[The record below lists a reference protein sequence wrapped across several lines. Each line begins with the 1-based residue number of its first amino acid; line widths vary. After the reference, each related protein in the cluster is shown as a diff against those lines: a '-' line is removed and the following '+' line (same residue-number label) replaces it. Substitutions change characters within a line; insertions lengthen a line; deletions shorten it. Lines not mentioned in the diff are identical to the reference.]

1 MNTLDTYT
9 CTDSWGLVYDAAS
22 SGDFIGTIQEI
33 TGYRSL
39 CYIGSGIPGNDNA
52 GFVLSGGFLQIS
64 VNAANKLYA
73 KRYPGDP
80 YSMPKLSLA
89 MANITVVGGA
99 VAVGS
104 APTANPVGVSG
115 VDGSGLKRALLTDA
129 TGKLTTVTPDCADVS
144 GSVSSADVLF
154 TVDMLNYQSITVHL
168 TDAGTGCTIIWE
180 ASTNQNVWVGVS
192 GVTVGPSATS
202 NTFST
207 TAGTAGAYSI
217 PKKLRW
223 FRARVSVYGS
233 GTVTAVGNALYGMT
247 TSSVIATT
255 LGSAE
260 GSTVSGAPTTIGVE
274 ARDSSKASVASGRVV
289 RPIATVDGRLVMRPH
304 SIPENEW
311 VYAAAS
317 GGIANTTTA
326 VTIKASAGANVR
338 NYITSLQIQA
348 EALTNATEVAIRDGA
363 GGTVLWRIKVPTT
376 GLPLL
381 NVDFADP
388 LKATTNTLLEV
399 VTLTASGTGAVY
411 VNAQGYVA
419 P

>member
-115 VDGSGLKRALLTDA
+115 VDGEGKKRALLTDA
-129 TGKLTTVTPDCADVS
+129 TGKLTTVTPDCLDVS

-168 TDAGTGCTIIWE
+168 ISAGSGCTITWE
-180 ASTNQNVWVGVS
+180 CSANQIDWLATAGVTISPSFSTNS
-192 GVTVGPSATS
+192 
-202 NTFST
+202 FST
-207 TAGTAGAYSI
+207 NTGAISAVTLAR
-217 PKKLRW
+217 KLRY

-233 GTVTAVGNALYGMT
+233 GTVTVAGNLLSGHALTSLLT
-247 TSSVIATT
+247 TAIGTANE
-255 LGSAE
+255 AAA
-260 GSTVSGAPTTIGVE
+260 VSGIPITIAAE
-274 ARDSSKASVASGRVV
+274 ARSTRKTAVANGQVV
-289 RPIATVDGRLVMRPH
+289 RPIATVDGRLIMRPH

-311 VYAAAS
+311 SYAAPA
-317 GGIANTTTA
+317 GGIVNSSSPVTLAAA
-326 VTIKASAGANVR
+326 VSTLSIYV
-338 NYITSLQIQA
+338 TSIQLRA
-348 EALTNATEVAIRDGA
+348 QALTNATEIALRDGA
-363 GGTVLWRIKVPTT
+363 GTVYWRSEIGTSGMPLTPIKFDDPIKIPTNSSLT
-376 GLPLL
+376 
-381 NVDFADP
+381 FI
-388 LKATTNTLLEV
+388 
-399 VTLTASGTGAVY
+399 TLTASGTGAVY
-411 VNAQGYVA
+411 INAQGYIA